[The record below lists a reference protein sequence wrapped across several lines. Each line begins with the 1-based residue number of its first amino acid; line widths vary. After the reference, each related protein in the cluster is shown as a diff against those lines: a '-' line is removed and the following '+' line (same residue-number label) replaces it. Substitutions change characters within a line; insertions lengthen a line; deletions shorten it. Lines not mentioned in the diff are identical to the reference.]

1 MRKDF
6 AKKDKEMILREF
18 ILLKKLDLLE
28 FENFWLDGELSLN
41 DRTLFPKEN
50 SQEVW
55 EIEFQN
61 WLATKDLELEIHNKF
76 DKDNKCK

>member
-1 MRKDF
+1 
-6 AKKDKEMILREF
+6 MILREY

-28 FENFWLDGELSLN
+28 FENYWLDGQLDPV
-41 DRTLFPKEN
+41 DRILFKKEN
-50 SQEVW
+50 TQEVW

-76 DKDNKCK
+76 DKKGK